1 MSKTR
6 KYSQDTFAV
15 MDRFFSAFE
24 ACLQNKLIKTVTAYC
39 EENDID
45 KPHFYTQRK
54 DRSRGFFEI
63 GWAVPLIRDCG
74 ISARWLM
81 TGVGSMFA
89 E

>member
-6 KYSQDTFAV
+6 NYNADTLAV
-15 MDRFFSAFE
+15 MERFFTAID
-24 ACLQNKLIKTVTAYC
+24 ACKQAKLIKTLTAYC
-39 EENDID
+39 DAHGID

-74 ISARWLM
+74 VSSRWLL